1 MRKTLK
7 LITWT
12 FMGLAVIFFWISL
25 RNAENN
31 LEYTIV
37 AMVMI
42 AIAWGTNYFLRKYE
56 KAEKED

>member
-37 AMVMI
+37 AMVTI
-42 AIAWGTNYFLRKYE
+42 AIAWGTNYFLRKHE